1 MMTERRKDAEILT
14 VKVDELLKSKN
25 DAIRDIST
33 EINRL
38 MEERKKLEE
47 PFIKKIEEL
56 KDEYLDKYLRDS
68 NDNPVKIGDILVK
81 KSAKYK
87 VVDRYQQ
94 KFFNYLGN
102 PRVEVYKYNKN
113 GELKGVLIS
122 LYSDDLK
129 NYTKID

>member
-14 VKVDELLKSKN
+14 VKVDELLKSRN
-25 DAIRDIST
+25 DAIRDISN

-38 MEERKKLEE
+38 IEERKKLEE

-68 NDNPVKIGDILVK
+68 NNNPVRIGDILVT

-87 VVDRYQQ
+87 VVDRYQL

-129 NYTKID
+129 NYTKVE

>member
-94 KFFNYLGN
+94 RFFNYLGN

>member
-1 MMTERRKDAEILT
+1 MMTERRQDAEILT
-14 VKVDELLKSKN
+14 VKVDELLKSRN

-38 MEERKKLEE
+38 VDERKKLEE

-68 NDNPVKIGDILVK
+68 NNNPVRIGDILVT

-102 PRVEVYKYNKN
+102 PRVEVYKFNKN

>member
-1 MMTERRKDAEILT
+1 MMTERRQDAEILT
-14 VKVDELLKSKN
+14 VKVDELLKSRN

-38 MEERKKLEE
+38 IEERKKLEE

-68 NDNPVKIGDILVK
+68 NNNPIRIGDILVA

-129 NYTKID
+129 NYTKIE

>member
-94 KFFNYLGN
+94 RFFNYLGN
-102 PRVEVYKYNKN
+102 PRVEVYKYNN
-113 GELKGVLIS
+113 CLLYTSDAADEL
-122 LYSDDLK
+122 
-129 NYTKID
+129 

>member
-68 NDNPVKIGDILVK
+68 NDNPVKIGDILVR

-94 KFFNYLGN
+94 RFFNYLGN

>member
-68 NDNPVKIGDILVK
+68 NDNPVKIGDILVR

>member
-68 NDNPVKIGDILVK
+68 NDNPVKIGDILVR

-129 NYTKID
+129 NYTTID

>member
-14 VKVDELLKSKN
+14 VKVDELLKSRN
-25 DAIRDIST
+25 DAIKDIST

-38 MEERKKLEE
+38 IEERKKLEE

-68 NDNPVKIGDILVK
+68 NNNPIRIGDILVT

-102 PRVEVYKYNKN
+102 PRVEVYKFNKN

>member
-68 NDNPVKIGDILVK
+68 NDNPIKIGDILVR

>member
-68 NDNPVKIGDILVK
+68 NDNPVKIGDILVR

-94 KFFNYLGN
+94 RFFNYLGN

-129 NYTKID
+129 NYTTID